1 MATHNNPVAM
11 LKALLMR
18 IPLIL
23 KTLLLHGLHLSPVSG
38 KQDLR
43 TELTVAIIRSFLDI
57 SVPVGK
63 QQRVS
68 TREPGIK
75 GPMWVSKVTL
85 PAPEDAVRDAVI
97 KAIDELK
104 TSGAETF
111 EIPAVRPVEAEWT
124 GYRSGVD
131 KKAPLPDLSEEE
143 KYRELRRE
151 AKSDMVIL
159 YIHGGAL
166 YLMDPATH
174 RVPVAHL
181 SKLTGAPVLSVRY
194 RLAPQNPF
202 PAALVDVLV
211 AYLSL
216 ISPPPGSLHDAVP
229 ASKIIVAGDSAGGNL
244 SLALLQTLLTLRRIA
259 PTIRFHGKEIPVDLP
274 AGLALCSPWCDVTRS
289 MPSVQANAKFDY
301 IIPPHEPV
309 ETLYAPPPCRP
320 DDVWPRSPPRVDM
333 YSDANMV
340 AHPLVSPLVARKEL
354 WKGAPP
360 LYIGMGEEG
369 LTDEGLLLARKVHQ
383 AGSPVVVDQFEGM
396 PHCFGL
402 IMMGTPAGRRFF
414 EDWAAFCRDAVAGR
428 FGVAEGE
435 GEGEHG
441 VGYLTFHQ
449 YGLQSTKQVLLDDV
463 HPYSDEEVERRI
475 YDSMKRRVEGETA
488 LVNEWRVK
496 AKL

>member
-1 MATHNNPVAM
+1 MAARNKSVAM
-11 LKALLMR
+11 LKALLVR

-23 KTLLLHGLHLSPVSG
+23 KTLVLHGLYLSPVSG

-57 SVPVGK
+57 SMPVGK
-63 QQRVS
+63 QQRVL
-68 TREPGIK
+68 TRDPGIK

-85 PAPEDAVRDAVI
+85 PAPEDDVKDAVI

-111 EIPAVRPVEAEWT
+111 EVPPVRPVEAEWT

-131 KKAPLPDLSEEE
+131 KKAPQPNLSEEE
-143 KYRELRRE
+143 KYRELRKE
-151 AKSDMVIL
+151 SKSDMVIL

-166 YLMDPATH
+166 LMDPATH
-174 RVPVAHL
+174 RIPVARL

-229 ASKIIVAGDSAGGNL
+229 AGKIVLAGDSAGGNL

-259 PTIRFHGKEIPVDLP
+259 PSIRFHGKDIPIELP
-274 AGLALCSPWCDVTRS
+274 AGLALSSPWCDLTRS
-289 MPSVQANAKFDY
+289 MPSVRDNAKFDY
-301 IIPPHEPV
+301 IIPPHEPP
-309 ETLYAPPPCRP
+309 ETLYAPPPHQP

-340 AHPLVSPLVARKEL
+340 AHPLVSPLAARKEL

-383 AGSPVVVDQFEGM
+383 AGSSVIVDQFEGM

-402 IMMGTPAGRRFF
+402 IMLGTQAGRRFYQN
-414 EDWAAFCRDAVAGR
+414 WADFCRDAVAGR
-428 FGVAEGE
+428 VKEEEEKGKA
-435 GEGEHG
+435 G
-441 VGYLTFHQ
+441 VGYLTVHR
-449 YGLQSTKQVLLDDV
+449 YGLRSTKQIPLDDV
-463 HPYSDEEVERRI
+463 HPFDDEDVERRI
-475 YDSMKRRVEGETA
+475 HDSMRRRVEGETA